1 MSPRDINPGCHSLPL
16 GNEPRWWRMPYKI
29 REAGIR
35 SAHGLH
41 PSTLYNSGFVGNG
54 TEHGIEASFEQIE
67 TGARPGM

>member
-1 MSPRDINPGCHSLPL
+1 
-16 GNEPRWWRMPYKI
+16 MPYKI
-29 REAGIR
+29 QEAGIR